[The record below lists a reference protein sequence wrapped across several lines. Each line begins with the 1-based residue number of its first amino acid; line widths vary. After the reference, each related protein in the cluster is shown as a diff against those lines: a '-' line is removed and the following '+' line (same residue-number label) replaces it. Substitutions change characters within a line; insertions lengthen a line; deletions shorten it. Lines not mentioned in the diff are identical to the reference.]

1 MITIDKLC
9 YTSRLRYENAGEKFA
24 FAILTLFMCVISR
37 SMVVAGIV
45 LVVTGILTVYKGG
58 IPLFRYIHFM
68 CVPFAF
74 LVLCT
79 LAVMIN
85 VKKTPLDLFA
95 VPVGSWYITS
105 SVYGMTYAI
114 QLILTALSAVSC
126 LYYLSMNTPMPDILR
141 VLDRLHCPKLL
152 IELMML
158 IYRFI
163 FVLLDTS
170 YHISTAQ
177 ECRMGNKDYKTALHS
192 FAALC
197 SMLMIRAVKRS
208 NALYDSMEAR
218 CYDGTIRVLSE
229 DYPPKKKNIVMI
241 VVFECFLLGVC
252 IWRMFLV

>member
-1 MITIDKLC
+1 M
-9 YTSRLRYENAGEKFA
+9 
-24 FAILTLFMCVISR
+24 LTLLMCVISR

-74 LVLCT
+74 LVLST

-177 ECRMGNKDYKTALHS
+177 ECRMGNEMTKNGITVCMATHDVNYAYEWADEIAL
-192 FAALC
+192 FC
-197 SMLMIRAVKRS
+197 QGKVLMQ
-208 NALYDSMEAR
+208 DTPE
-218 CYDGTIRVLSE
+218 
-229 DYPPKKKNIVMI
+229 
-241 VVFECFLLGVC
+241 VVFHNREALQQTNLEVPTVLELFESLCRKGILDKALPAPKNLQALEKYIEEIPGH
-252 IWRMFLV
+252 